1 VIFCVCMSDILRLYD
16 LLVLYPVIGSV
27 PKILRQDQEMKLVHH
42 QMWLCTQSMA
52 AWYLNESKKD
62 TNNSH
67 RASYVTVFINAKVY
81 HFSSRLLLILYNGA
95 GVQF

>member
-1 VIFCVCMSDILRLYD
+1 MIFCLCLSDILRLYD

-52 AWYLNESKKD
+52 AWYLNESRRILTTHIELATLQFSLMRK
-62 TNNSH
+62 
-67 RASYVTVFINAKVY
+67 FIIFHLDY
-81 HFSSRLLLILYNGA
+81 Y
-95 GVQF
+95 